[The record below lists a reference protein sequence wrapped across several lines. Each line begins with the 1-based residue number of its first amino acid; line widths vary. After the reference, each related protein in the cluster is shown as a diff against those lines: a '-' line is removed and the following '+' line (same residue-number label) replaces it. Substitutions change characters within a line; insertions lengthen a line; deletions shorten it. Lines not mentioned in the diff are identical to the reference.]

1 MESLEGQ
8 WLAAVAH
15 LVTETEPPARLLALE
30 AKRAVLA
37 MADGS
42 LAVVH
47 LVHGE
52 PGSEVEERLRFV
64 VEKNPTTHL
73 KLVVVGGDP
82 DSVRTLLRQLQPRLA
97 VRRAVQAFH
106 LTAQGEVWTGS
117 GSRADSPLGKA
128 LAAAPERAGG
138 DDPPTREQLAEH
150 VSPPPEP
157 EPEEA
162 ERIEQGQAFIDRIR
176 GSRPRAVWALLA
188 VIAVVYG
195 LEELWG
201 GSEFAPTLVRM
212 GANRPDMVFEEPW
225 RLASSVLLHAGIVHA
240 AINGF
245 VLVVLGGF
253 LERIIGAP
261 RLVLLLVVSGIA
273 GSVAS
278 AAAGMASLSVGAS
291 GAIWGALGA
300 SGVFALRPSG
310 VIPEAVVPSIRRAAI
325 SNLVINLTVSFLPE
339 VDLWAHLG
347 GGIAGALLVLTGALT
362 RGLPAASEEPD
373 HSAAPTASRRIKIVA
388 GAALGVLVAGLLTA
402 FAVGR
407 PWVLT
412 SPPQYE
418 TRALGDGPNAVAIEV
433 PTYLAPVETFD
444 HQGLPAYIVGD
455 ILADPISIVVVV
467 EPHDLSEEERR
478 LAQQEV
484 AEANPPIPEGGK
496 VDQAWAPASV
506 GTSAYSV
513 DYRYDNGIR
522 AQMWYQIQER
532 VRVRVD
538 TTWWSDAPRDHRAAA
553 ARAVE
558 SIAQ

>member
-1 MESLEGQ
+1 MGSLEGQ
-8 WLAAVAH
+8 WLAAVTH
-15 LVTETEPPARLLALE
+15 LVTQTEPPARLLALE

-42 LAVVH
+42 LATVH

-52 PGSEVEERLRFV
+52 PEPEVEERMRFV
-64 VEKNPTTHL
+64 IDKNPHTHL
-73 KLVVVGGDP
+73 KLVIVGGDP
-82 DSVRTLLRQLQPRLA
+82 DTARTLLRQCQPRLSM
-97 VRRAVQAFH
+97 RRAVQVFH
-106 LTAQGEVWTGS
+106 LTADGEVWAGS

-128 LAAAPERAGG
+128 LAAAHALARS
-138 DDPPTREQLAEH
+138 DDPPTRERLTELVQ
-150 VSPPPEP
+150 PPPKP
-157 EPEEA
+157 APEEA

-176 GSRPRAVWALLA
+176 GTRPRVVWGLLA

-212 GANRPDMVFEEPW
+212 GANRPDMVFDEPW

-253 LERIIGAP
+253 LERIIGGP
-261 RLVLLLVVSGIA
+261 RLILLLVVSGIA
-273 GSVAS
+273 GSIAS
-278 AAAGMASLSVGAS
+278 ATAGMASLSVGAS

-300 SGVFALRPSG
+300 SGVFALKPSG

-362 RGLPAASEEPD
+362 RGLPGADDRD
-373 HSAAPTASRRIKIVA
+373 HGALPTASRPLKIVA
-388 GAALGVLVAGLLTA
+388 GASLGLLVAGLLAA
-402 FAVGR
+402 FAIGR
-407 PWVLT
+407 PWVL
-412 SPPQYE
+412 SAPPQYE
-418 TRALGDGPNAVAIEV
+418 TRTIGEGSTALTIEV
-433 PTYLAPVETFD
+433 PSYLAPAETFD

-455 ILADPISIVVVV
+455 ILADPVAFVIVV
-467 EPHDLSEEERR
+467 EPHDLSDAERS
-478 LAQQEV
+478 LALQEV
-484 AEANPPIPEGGK
+484 AEADPPTPEGGT
-496 VDQAWAPASV
+496 VDEPWGPSAI
-506 GTSAYSV
+506 GTNAYSV
-513 DYRYDNGIR
+513 DYHYDNGIR
-522 AQMWYQIQER
+522 AQMWYQIQDR

-538 TTWWSDAPRDHRAAA
+538 TTWWSDAPSDHRAAA
-553 ARAVE
+553 EHAIE